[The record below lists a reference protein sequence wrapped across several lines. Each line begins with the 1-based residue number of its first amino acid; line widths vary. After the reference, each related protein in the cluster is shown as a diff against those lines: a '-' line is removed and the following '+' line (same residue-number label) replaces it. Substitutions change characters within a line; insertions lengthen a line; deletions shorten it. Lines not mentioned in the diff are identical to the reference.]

1 MINVMCVSIMSILE
15 YAYMIL
21 DLKNINVLHI
31 YAYETIC
38 FGFEVGSKIFILY
51 LLFIDKITI

>member
-1 MINVMCVSIMSILE
+1 MSILE

-38 FGFEVGSKIFILY
+38 FGFEVGSENIHIVFI
-51 LLFIDKITI
+51 IHR

>member
-1 MINVMCVSIMSILE
+1 MYVNIMSTLE

-31 YAYETIC
+31 YIYIYIYIYETIC
-38 FGFEVGSKIFILY
+38 FEFQVGFGNIYIVFI
-51 LLFIDKITI
+51 IHR

>member
-38 FGFEVGSKIFILY
+38 FGFEVGSENIHIVFI
-51 LLFIDKITI
+51 IHR